1 MNSTC
6 KYVRGSVWYAADK
19 DIFSDKAIANTHTQ
33 RGSRLVI
40 IFSSNAGNVTSD
52 MVNVIPLSTKVSKK
66 MSINVPVLGYDGVEQ
81 IALCNMLMPMPKEY
95 LIEYKYT
102 LSDKLMKDVEKGV
115 LIANEMDPYIKK
127 EEITYTFDQL
137 KSVIEGIVSHR
148 VNMILESE
156 RKSANKVGVIDI
168 SNMVE
173 SLMSEAPDSVK
184 QEMNPVLNPSPVH
197 VVDTIAQENDKLRR
211 CEGGRRVWTK
221 EMCKLFIND
230 KDVKGKE
237 ETARLWNMKESSVNS
252 QYSLCKQRLRKFNER

>member
-1 MNSTC
+1 MDSTC

-40 IFSSNAGNVTSD
+40 IFSSNVGNVTSD

-66 MSINVPVLGYDGVEQ
+66 MKINVPVLGYDGVEQ

-102 LSDKLMKDVEKGV
+102 LSDKTMKEVELGV
-115 LIANEMDPYIKK
+115 LVANEMDSYAKT
-127 EEITYTFDQL
+127 EEVAYTFDQL
-137 KSVIEGIVSHR
+137 KSVIESIVSHR
-148 VNMILESE
+148 VSMILESE
-156 RKSANKVGVIDI
+156 RKSANKIGIVEI

-173 SLMSEAPDSVK
+173 NLMKNASDEVK
-184 QEMNPVLNPSPVH
+184 ADMAPVLRKSDEPH
-197 VVDTIAQENDKLRR
+197 VVDILAQEADKLRR
-211 CEGGRRVWTK
+211 CEGGRRIWTK

-230 KDVKGKE
+230 RDVKGKK
-237 ETARLWNMKESSVNS
+237 ETSRLWGIKEASVNS
-252 QYSLCKQRLRKFNER
+252 TYSLCKARLRKFK